1 MERRL
6 TAILAADVVGYSR
19 LMERDE
25 AGTLNR
31 LMSLRRELVE
41 PSLAEFNGRVVKL
54 MGDGLLAEFSSVVE
68 AVQCAIQLQ
77 QSMADREPGV
87 SSDQRVQLRIGV
99 NLGDIIVED
108 SDIYGDGVNIAA
120 RLEGLAEPGGIC
132 ITSVVRESLGN
143 RINEDFEDTG
153 LHEVKNI
160 ARPIHVYRW
169 SSQKPAMANAS
180 GGEAALA
187 LPDKPSIVVLPFD
200 NMSGDPSQEYFADGI
215 VEAITAALANIRSFF
230 VIARNTAFTYKGK
243 HIDVRAVGQE
253 IGVGYALEGS
263 VQRAGNRIRITAQ
276 LIETQNGAHVWA
288 QKFDGS
294 VDEIFELQ
302 DQITEQVAG
311 SLQPSIHQAEIEK
324 VRRKRPQDMGAY
336 DLTMRALPHVW
347 VLEKEESGKAL
358 DFLSKALEIDP
369 DYPLALSLAA
379 WSHAQRAV
387 YNWAEDTEASKRE
400 AIRLAEKAANLSG
413 DDPLVLS
420 VLGTAHTVVRNHG
433 TARILLERAVSID
446 PNAAWALSR
455 LGWLETYAERL
466 EPALEYFGRA
476 RRLSPLD
483 PLTFNTFVGMAS
495 AYQGAGQYEKS
506 IEYFHRALQER
517 PQAFWIYRSLA
528 PALVSAGRMDEARA
542 SFNILMQHYP
552 DLTQKRFKEAM
563 AFTDEFMAELLR
575 GLEILG
581 MPAE

>member
-1 MERRL
+1 MEQ
-6 TAILAADVVGYSR
+6 
-19 LMERDE
+19 DE
-25 AGTLNR
+25 ASTLNR
-31 LMSLRRELVE
+31 LMALRRELVE
-41 PSLAEFNGRVVKL
+41 PSLAELNGRIVKL
-54 MGDGLLAEFSSVVE
+54 LGDGILAEFSSVVE
-68 AVQCAIQLQ
+68 AVQCAIKIQ
-77 QSMADREPGV
+77 QGMSEREPETAI
-87 SSDQRVQLRIGV
+87 DQRIQLRIGV

-120 RLEGLAEPGGIC
+120 RLEGLAEPGGVC

-143 RINEDFEDTG
+143 RISEEFEDTG

-169 SSQKPAMANAS
+169 SGQRRANPKVS
-180 GGEAALA
+180 GGEAAFA

-200 NMSGDPSQEYFADGI
+200 NMSGDPIQEYFADGI

-230 VIARNTAFTYKGK
+230 VIARNTAFAYKGK
-243 HIDVRAVGQE
+243 HIDIRSVGQE

-294 VDEIFELQ
+294 VEEIFELQ

-347 VLEKEESGKAL
+347 VLEKDESAKALEYLDKAL
-358 DFLSKALEIDP
+358 DIDP

-379 WSHAQRAV
+379 WSHAQRGV
-387 YNWAEDTEASKRE
+387 YNWAEDIEGSKRE
-400 AIRLAEKAANLSG
+400 AIRLAEKAANLSS

-433 TARILLERAVSID
+433 TARILLERAISID

-455 LGWLETYAERL
+455 LGWLECYAERL
-466 EPALEYFGRA
+466 EPALEYFERA

-495 AYQGAGQYEKS
+495 AYQGARQYEKS
-506 IEYFHRALQER
+506 IEYFLRALQER
-517 PQAFWIYRSLA
+517 PQAYWIYRNLA
-528 PALVSAGRMDEARA
+528 PAYYSAGRTDDAKA
-542 SFNILMQHYP
+542 AYSVLMTHYP
-552 DLTQKRFKEAM
+552 ELTRKRFKEAM
-563 AFTDEFMAELLR
+563 AFSDSFMEELLR
-575 GLEILG
+575 GLEALG
-581 MPAE
+581 MPEE